1 MFKKGQNLIEFVIV
15 TPLLVVILFGIIEL
29 SMFWK
34 TTQNVQEVAL
44 EAAEGAATQFVNDNS
59 DPNPAVTKAV
69 DIVTKRIKSL
79 GLSDITL
86 TDNPQGNTFG
96 VRPYALYEYTS
107 NQVRKVDLV
116 DIPIVTFTIDYRDP
130 YTNGVITQLTYQ
142 YRTILLGAEFTIPGG
157 RKITLIPRDMEI
169 SSTKV
174 QQYINY

>member
-34 TTQNVQEVAL
+34 TTQNVQEIAL
-44 EAAEGAATQFVNDNS
+44 EAAEGAAAQFVNDNS
-59 DPNPAVTKAV
+59 NPNPAVTKAV
-69 DIVTKRIKSL
+69 DIVTKRLKSL
-79 GLSDITL
+79 GLSDVTL
-86 TDNPQGNTFG
+86 ADNPQGDSFG
-96 VRPYALYEYTS
+96 VRPYAMYEYKS
-107 NQVRKVDLV
+107 NQTRNVDSI
-116 DIPIVTFTIDYRDP
+116 DTPIVTFTVDYRDP
-130 YTNGVITQLTYQ
+130 YTNGVITQLAYQ

-169 SSTKV
+169 SSTKI